1 MDDFQLLGLALRAV
15 STALVVVAATVAA
28 ERLGP
33 FWGGLI
39 ACLPVSAGPAYV
51 LLALDRSPDFVAGA
65 ALASLAANVATWT
78 FLLVAAH
85 LSLRGYSLLVALG
98 GALIAWFAL
107 VVIIEGIDATLIV
120 VLIGNVVAFVFA
132 DRLAP
137 RVSLDP
143 ARFAVRR
150 RGWLELP
157 ARAAMVGVFVVAVV
171 AVSDAIGPAATG
183 IAAVFPIA
191 LSSLMV
197 VATLRFGAKGGAVAA
212 ASAIRPL
219 VGIAL
224 GLTVVHLAVPQW
236 GVWAGLGAG
245 LAATLAWPLAMI
257 VSRRAA
263 VPG

>member
-1 MDDFQLLGLALRAV
+1 LDDLQLLSLALRAV

-33 FWGGLI
+33 FWGGLV

-51 LLALDRSPDFVAGA
+51 LLALDRAPEFVAGA
-65 ALASLAANVATWT
+65 ALASLAANVATWA
-78 FLLVAAH
+78 FLLAVVR
-85 LSLRGYSLLVALG
+85 LSSRGRNLAVALG
-98 GALIAWFAL
+98 GALGIWFAL
-107 VVIIEGIDATLIV
+107 VLVIERIDAPLAA
-120 VLIGNVVAFVFA
+120 VLAANVAAFVVA

-137 RVSLDP
+137 RVALDP
-143 ARFAVRR
+143 SRFAARK

-157 ARAAMVGVFVVAVV
+157 ARAAAVGVFVVAVV

-191 LSSLMV
+191 LSSLVV
-197 VATLRFGAKGGAVAA
+197 VATRRFGAAGGAVAA

-224 GLTVVHLAVPQW
+224 GLVVVHLAVPAW
-236 GVWAGLGAG
+236 GVWTGLGAG

-257 VSRRAA
+257 AA
-263 VPG
+263 RKAAIRL